1 MPSPFLTAPSA
12 AGIAPRR
19 FSAASYGSLYDWT
32 IRLIVASANA
42 LAAIGNLSSITQIID
57 KSKHEPFVYS
67 VLNMAA
73 GGASALFV
81 ALAAATILTRLPPVR
96 KSEGITPRITALVG
110 ANLVIVMAM
119 LPRPELP
126 LVVLA
131 ISFLLVIVGML
142 TSFAVLR
149 WLGRAFS
156 IMPEARRLVTH
167 GPYRLI
173 RHPLYLCEEIAVIG
187 VFIQVISPLAAVLL
201 ILHAGF
207 QFQRM
212 LNEERVLSATFPDY
226 ADYARRTP
234 RLIPARWLGKRFEQA
249 KHFI

>member
-1 MPSPFLTAPSA
+1 MPSRLTIPWA
-12 AGIAPRR
+12 AGISPRR
-19 FSAASYGSLYDWT
+19 FSTASYGSLYDWT

-42 LAAIGNLSSITQIID
+42 LAAIGNLSSMTQIIA
-57 KSKHEPFVYS
+57 KSKHEPLIYS

-96 KSEGITPRITALVG
+96 KSEGIAPRLAALIG
-110 ANLVIVMAM
+110 ANLIIVMAL

-126 LVVLA
+126 LIALA
-131 ISFLLVIVGML
+131 FSFLLVIVGML
-142 TSFAVLR
+142 MSFVVLR

-226 ADYARRTP
+226 EEYARQTP
-234 RLIPARWLGKRFEQA
+234 RLIPARWLGERSAQA